1 MEEKVLRHLLSEF
14 QKEIDSNANA
24 LHGGAAK
31 SFEEYKYLCG
41 VIRGLSLAQS
51 HINDLMRKLEHFD
64 D

>member
-1 MEEKVLRHLLSEF
+1 MEEKVFKHLVAEF
-14 QKEIDSNANA
+14 QKEIEGNANA

-51 HINDLMRKLEHFD
+51 YVNDLMRKMEHFND
-64 D
+64 